1 MKIPKSSI
9 KFLTNLHKLISEEE
23 KKYDKSVDWIEKNG
37 KKGFIILNL
46 REFHE
51 RCILNLVTIS
61 YNHKSLFRQL
71 HNYGFKQ
78 IKGFWYHNK
87 NLFFKDSNNFKNI
100 KRSYWKKIKKENKII
115 QTSANCLSEKKKGVK
130 RKTDSNKNSKSKKV
144 KKEDKIVQT
153 ESFYNYDKRDNCI
166 IMKLT
171 QDFLVGEE
179 FDRLDFDFIEEDFSS
194 CFEFLSDL
202 Y

>member
-1 MKIPKSSI
+1 MKIPISKI
-9 KFLTNLHKLISEEE
+9 KFLKNLHKLISDEE
-23 KKYDKSVDWIEKNG
+23 KKYDNSVNWIEKDG

-51 RCILNLVTIS
+51 RCILNFVTIS
-61 YNHKSLFRQL
+61 YNHKSLFRQF

-100 KRSYWKKIKKENKII
+100 KRSYWKKKEKKIT
-115 QTSANCLSEKKKGVK
+115 QTSDNCLSGKKGVK
-130 RKTDSNKNSKSKKV
+130 RKTDSIQNSKSKKV
-144 KKEDKIVQT
+144 KKKNKIVQPYPY
-153 ESFYNYDKRDNCI
+153 YNYDRNDNYS

-171 QDFLVGEE
+171 QDFLVSEE
-179 FDRLDFDFIEEDFSS
+179 FDRLDFDYIEEDFSS
-194 CFEFLSDL
+194 CFEFLNGL
-202 Y
+202 H